1 MVNCFS
7 LFFCL
12 TVQSVKLGIKGIAA
26 AVVGSSFLS
35 QDEDSPPCSTKGK
48 LDNIKSEPD
57 DGIKMDMKGQRSDCS
72 VEMNHRSESGGKGM
86 NATDQ
91 IKTEIKTEP
100 MDEGST
106 TSENSATVKGE
117 FLGKN
122 M

>member
-1 MVNCFS
+1 M
-7 LFFCL
+7 
-12 TVQSVKLGIKGIAA
+12 
-26 AVVGSSFLS
+26 
-35 QDEDSPPCSTKGK
+35 
-48 LDNIKSEPD
+48 KSEPD
-57 DGIKMDMKGQRSDCS
+57 DGIKMEMKGQRSDCS